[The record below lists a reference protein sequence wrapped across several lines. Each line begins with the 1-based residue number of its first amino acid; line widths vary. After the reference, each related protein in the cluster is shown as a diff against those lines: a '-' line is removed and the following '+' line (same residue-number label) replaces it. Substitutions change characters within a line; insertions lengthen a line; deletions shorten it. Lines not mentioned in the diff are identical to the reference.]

1 MIFDVNQDLTRKA
14 RLVAGGHQ
22 TKLSQESVYSSVV
35 MRDSVRIAFT
45 MAAVNFS
52 QVLSG
57 DVQNAYLNAQT
68 AERCYCI
75 AWPEFGPSQMG

>member
-1 MIFDVNQDLTRKA
+1 MKFYVKKDLTCKA

-22 TKLSQESVYSSVV
+22 TELPKESVYSSVV

-45 MAAVNFS
+45 MAAINFL

-57 DVQNAYLNAQT
+57 DVQNAYLNAPM
-68 AERCYCI
+68 AERC
-75 AWPEFGPSQMG
+75 